1 VPSVADGKCASSTPG
16 RSQSDYAFIGQD
28 PDAPDNRLRV
38 RILIWSLP
46 TPVCI
51 PLDAYGNAVLEGLP
65 KPDRLV
71 ALEYL
76 AMHLAL
82 VVIPDLAAWL
92 REHRLL
98 LRLEDAPL
106 RVDEGDAFTFED
118 DAGLQLGPSQ
128 VVVYLAQPS
137 NMVEGVLGGS
147 GCRGLLDPYRH
158 QLRQIDSDKRRAH
171 FKVS

>member
-1 VPSVADGKCASSTPG
+1 MVPTDSGLYPPRRLWERCSRTPPEA
-16 RSQSDYAFIGQD
+16 RPSRR
-28 PDAPDNRLRV
+28 P
-38 RILIWSLP
+38 RIS
-46 TPVCI
+46 
-51 PLDAYGNAVLEGLP
+51 GE
-65 KPDRLV
+65 
-71 ALEYL
+71 
-76 AMHLAL
+76 HLAL
-82 VVIPDLAAWL
+82 VVIQDLAAWL